1 MMPVLVQ
8 PKHRFSIESLVAKDD
23 HPAPKQVHNVSA
35 AGTACYPAES
45 LPGGRGLSAFSVN
58 PAFNRPHHPTI
69 VSQQNCHQ
77 TDPRSFHRLHDIQG
91 YATATAATGFPH
103 SVSSVCTV
111 PTSHFLAG
119 YGGGLPVGMAP
130 SAPRHT
136 VVPPHG
142 LLPQHSMSPIH
153 PWVVPHGFLPQHRL
167 QVPDGAPGFMYPF
180 RKPKRVRT
188 AFTPTQLLRLE
199 HAFEKNHYVVG
210 QERKQLAQQLTLSE
224 TQVKVWFQN
233 RRTKYKRD
241 QQEDEGRKS
250 PPRLKGAHH
259 VNRWR
264 EATREFVQFQS
275 SASSP
280 SEPDSSMSP
289 S

>member
-23 HPAPKQVHNVSA
+23 HPVPKQVHHVSA

-45 LPGGRGLSAFSVN
+45 LPGGGVSAFSVN
-58 PAFNRPHHPTI
+58 PAAYRSAHHSNI
-69 VSQQNCHQ
+69 VSQQNCHP
-77 TDPRSFHRLHDIQG
+77 TDPRSFHRLHEVHV
-91 YATATAATGFPH
+91 TAAATGFPP
-103 SVSSVCTV
+103 SVPV
-111 PTSHFLAG
+111 PTSHYLG

-130 SAPRHT
+130 SAHRPHSI
-136 VVPPHG
+136 VPPG
-142 LLPQHSMSPIH
+142 ILPQHSMSPIH

-167 QVPDGAPGFMYPF
+167 QVPDGTPGFMYPF

-199 HAFEKNHYVVG
+199 HAFDKNHYVVG
-210 QERKQLAQQLTLSE
+210 QERKQLAQQLTLTE

-241 QQEDEGRKS
+241 QQEDEGRQS

-264 EATREFVQFQS
+264 EATKEFVQFQS

>member
-23 HPAPKQVHNVSA
+23 RPTPKQVHHMSA
-35 AGTACYPAES
+35 AGPACCPAES
-45 LPGGRGLSAFSVN
+45 LPGGGVSAFSVN
-58 PAFNRPHHPTI
+58 PAYRSPHPNI
-69 VSQQNCHQ
+69 VPQQNCHQ
-77 TDPRSFHRLHDIQG
+77 TDPRSFHRLHDIQV
-91 YATATAATGFPH
+91 TAAATGFPPPGVP
-103 SVSSVCTV
+103 SVPV
-111 PTSHFLAG
+111 PTSHYLAG
-119 YGGGLPVGMAP
+119 YGGGLPVGMTPA
-130 SAPRHT
+130 SAPRHS
-136 VVPPHG
+136 VVPPG
-142 LLPQHSMSPIH
+142 ILPQHSMSPIH
-153 PWVVPHGFLPQHRL
+153 PWVLPHGFLPQHRL
-167 QVPDGAPGFMYPF
+167 QVPEGTPGFMYPF

-210 QERKQLAQQLTLSE
+210 QERKQLAQQLTLTE

-264 EATREFVQFQS
+264 EATKEFVQFQS